1 MSQIAK
7 GESGPRSDNAASDIL
22 ADAYAR
28 HRTELMNFART
39 LLGNE
44 SDAADA
50 VQDCFLRLS
59 RVGDGDIRDPRAFL
73 FTITANI
80 ARDRLRRNSRWA
92 TTSDPVDNDYLTGT
106 GNPQDLALAREELD
120 VVRTVVGS
128 LPPQC
133 AAVFRLRKLE
143 GFAVKEIARELSISP
158 KTVENH
164 LTKALRILRERM
176 RHH

>member
-1 MSQIAK
+1 MNRIAK
-7 GESGPRSDNAASDIL
+7 GESASYRDEAAQQEL
-22 ADAYAR
+22 VEAYATY
-28 HRTELMNFART
+28 RTELMNFART
-39 LLGNE
+39 LLGNDA
-44 SDAADA
+44 DAADA
-50 VQDCFLRLS
+50 IQDCFLRLS
-59 RVGDGDIRDPRAFL
+59 RVGDTDIRDPRAFL

-80 ARDRLRRNSRWA
+80 ARDRLRRNTRWA

-106 GNPQDLALAREELD
+106 GNPQDLALAREQLD
-120 VVRTVVGS
+120 VVRGVVGS

-143 GFAVKEIARELSISP
+143 GFAVKEIAAELSISP